1 MAAIVLINDNWE
13 RVKDLSDIVRIVEEN
28 IGYEFAREVE
38 RIFDDFKYIKEE
50 NLELEDDIRKL
61 NNTQKEL
68 RELFIKV
75 LNLAVKEQITDE
87 QADELLDDF
96 DAIIDGDN

>member
-1 MAAIVLINDNWE
+1 MVLINDNWE
-13 RVKDLSDIVRIVEEN
+13 QVKDLSDIVRIVKEN
-28 IGYEFAREVE
+28 IGDEFAREVD

-50 NLELEDDIRKL
+50 NLELEDDIKKL

-75 LNLAVKEQITDE
+75 LDLAVEEQFTDE

-96 DAIIDGDN
+96 DSIMESDN